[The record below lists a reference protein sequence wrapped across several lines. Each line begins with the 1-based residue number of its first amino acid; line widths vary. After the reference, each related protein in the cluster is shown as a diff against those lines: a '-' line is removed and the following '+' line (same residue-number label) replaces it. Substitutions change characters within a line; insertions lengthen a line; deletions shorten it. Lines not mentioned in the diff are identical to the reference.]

1 MGEIFLFLGVYLG
14 TGRDMEISINQSYS
28 INGSKI
34 IRSFITRNVFTLC
47 GKANTDYRTSLLQI
61 TINHERSKPKLF
73 SLIVRSCLSFQ
84 TGIFRKILDKWMIS
98 DLSEKPLQDA
108 ETDITWWTFNV
119 GNVFTRPQNP
129 CGPPGGSGSPP
140 RSQHSCPHWRVSW

>member
-1 MGEIFLFLGVYLG
+1 
-14 TGRDMEISINQSYS
+14 MEISINQSYS

-108 ETDITWWTFNV
+108 ETIIDYHMVDFQCGECFYQASKSLWTARRV
-119 GNVFTRPQNP
+119 WKSSPLSAQLSTLASLLVILVTATALKYARPL
-129 CGPPGGSGSPP
+129 
-140 RSQHSCPHWRVSW
+140 